1 MAKASFAIRRVP
13 KGAMQTLI
21 SGMVRPRS
29 GDVVLAAV
37 TRLGQHRK
45 IEQPNGRR
53 AALHVGDEVLL
64 AYADRYAP
72 DQYESHVPSDLGRAQ
87 LVASGG
93 IASKAISHSL
103 DVRNATDIVPIGL
116 VGDGHGRPLNV
127 AEFAL
132 PPAPQPVGRPRTIA
146 VLGTSMNS
154 GKTTTIH
161 FLVHGLSRAGVRTGV
176 TKVTG
181 TGSGGDYWVMFDAG
195 AHVMLD
201 FTDVGLASTYR
212 QPMPRLEHAFVELT
226 DHLAAAGSEV
236 RFVEVADGLYQQ
248 ETSRLIESEVFR
260 STVDAVVFAAGEAMG
275 AAAGVAHLRS
285 KGLPVV
291 AVSGRLTR
299 SPLAVRE
306 TQEALGLPV
315 LDLAQLRDATL
326 MTKILDIDPALLDAP
341 VVESD
346 SRWLASDPELD
357 GASWSEPD
365 PGPPEAVDWEVPED
379 APLAGLAEQR

>member
-1 MAKASFAIRRVP
+1 
-13 KGAMQTLI
+13 
-21 SGMVRPRS
+21 
-29 GDVVLAAV
+29 
-37 TRLGQHRK
+37 
-45 IEQPNGRR
+45 
-53 AALHVGDEVLL
+53 
-64 AYADRYAP
+64 
-72 DQYESHVPSDLGRAQ
+72 
-87 LVASGG
+87 
-93 IASKAISHSL
+93 
-103 DVRNATDIVPIGL
+103 
-116 VGDGHGRPLNV
+116 
-127 AEFAL
+127 
-132 PPAPQPVGRPRTIA
+132 
-146 VLGTSMNS
+146 MNS

-212 QPMPRLEHAFVELT
+212 QPMPRVEHAFVELT

-248 ETSRLIESEVFR
+248 ETSRLIESEIFR
-260 STVDAVVFAAGEAMG
+260 STVDVVLFAAGEAMG

-285 KGLPVV
+285 RGVPVA

-326 MTKILDIDPALLDAP
+326 MTKILDIDPALLDEP
-341 VVESD
+341 VAEGG
-346 SRWLASDPELD
+346 SRWLMPDADPD
-357 GASWSEPD
+357 GTSSEPYLEQQEGMD
-365 PGPPEAVDWEVPED
+365 EGMPENAALV
-379 APLAGLAEQR
+379 GLAEQR